1 MALVLVLDSI
11 IFLPLDQQR
20 VEDLDAIGNVGSE
33 SVVGDQ
39 DPENVTHDMTCDAKV
54 EAVQHVGHHKF
65 NAESVAR
72 R

>member
-33 SVVGDQ
+33 SGKNYVASLLL
-39 DPENVTHDMTCDAKV
+39 ELFMRDARV
-54 EAVQHVGHHKF
+54 SGFRAQM
-65 NAESVAR
+65 
-72 R
+72 

>member
-33 SVVGDQ
+33 SVVDDQ
-39 DPENVTHDMTCDAKV
+39 DPEKLPTI
-54 EAVQHVGHHKF
+54 
-65 NAESVAR
+65 
-72 R
+72 